1 MTIRNRIDSSVSA
14 PFYSIEFPSS
24 IEAMRAPLN
33 GAIAALTA
41 RGWVDKDHPFYARLC
56 LEEAVVNAITHGNQC
71 DERRLVRVEMIE
83 ENDFCTILVYDQGP
97 GFVLEQVPFPNGAAQ
112 RGRGICLIRHC
123 MDEVIYDTERHC
135 LVMKIRRK
143 THNKGVR
150 DHE

>member
-1 MTIRNRIDSSVSA
+1 MARSPLSRRGDGSTKITRFTPAYASKKRWST
-14 PFYSIEFPSS
+14 PS
-24 IEAMRAPLN
+24 
-33 GAIAALTA
+33 
-41 RGWVDKDHPFYARLC
+41 
-56 LEEAVVNAITHGNQC
+56 
-71 DERRLVRVEMIE
+71 RLVRVEMIE